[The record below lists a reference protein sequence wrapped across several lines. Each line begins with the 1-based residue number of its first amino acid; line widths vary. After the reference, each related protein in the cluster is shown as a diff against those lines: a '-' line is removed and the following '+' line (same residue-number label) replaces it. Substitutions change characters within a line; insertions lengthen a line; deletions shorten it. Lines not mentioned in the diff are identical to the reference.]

1 MRPAPMVIVSI
12 TIAVLF
18 VLWPQ
23 AHSSLAKVDMLPGTV
38 VDGDDKTVQ
47 EILATFSRA
56 EEAIR
61 VQDLDALM
69 NLYSTT
75 YNYHRLNK
83 ADIRGIWAALFSH
96 YREVSSLHLFDHV
109 RIVHASTGSTA
120 EIRCTGNLTAIP
132 KRGNV
137 PVNLDSWFGE
147 VHYLVKE
154 AGVWRIRGNAGD
166 HSPEVLQFGTVPFF
180 IGAASHPLF

>member
-1 MRPAPMVIVSI
+1 MQNRGKPHTVRPAPMVIVSI

-69 NLYSTT
+69 NLYSDT
-75 YNYHRLNK
+75 YNFHRLNK
-83 ADIRGIWAALFSH
+83 A
-96 YREVSSLHLFDHV
+96 
-109 RIVHASTGSTA
+109 
-120 EIRCTGNLTAIP
+120 
-132 KRGNV
+132 
-137 PVNLDSWFGE
+137 
-147 VHYLVKE
+147 
-154 AGVWRIRGNAGD
+154 
-166 HSPEVLQFGTVPFF
+166 
-180 IGAASHPLF
+180 

>member
-1 MRPAPMVIVSI
+1 MRHVSLLGIVSI
-12 TIAVLF
+12 AIMVMV

-23 AHSSLAKVDMLPGTV
+23 AHSSLAKVEMLPGSV
-38 VDGDDKTVQ
+38 VDGDDKALQ

-56 EEAIR
+56 DEAIR

-69 NLYSTT
+69 NLYSKT

-83 ADIRGIWAALFSH
+83 ADVRRIWAALFVH
-96 YREVSSLHLFDHV
+96 YHEISSIHLFDHV
-109 RIVHASTGSTA
+109 RIVHASIGSTA
-120 EIRCTGNLTAIP
+120 EIRCSGNLTAVP
-132 KRGNV
+132 KGGNV

-154 AGVWRIRGNAGD
+154 AGAWRIRGNAGD
-166 HSPEVLQFGTVPFF
+166 HPEVLQFGTTPFF
-180 IGAASHPLF
+180 VGAAPHPLF